1 MESDTTY
8 LIPVYIT
15 YAIVSIGLT
24 VILARVLY
32 RNGAVFLRDVF
43 ADSEGMAEAIN
54 NLLVVGF
61 FMLTLGVSF
70 VMLRTGEDL
79 STATAAVE
87 VLVNKLGILM
97 LTLGTIHFFNVF
109 VFHRIRRRNEYTEFL
124 PPPVP
129 PHAPTLPPP
138 PPVMHGA

>member
-8 LIPVYIT
+8 LIPVYLT
-15 YAIVSIGLT
+15 YAVVSIGLT

-43 ADSEGMAEAIN
+43 ADSEGMAEAVN

-70 VMLRTGEDL
+70 MMLRTGEDL

-87 VLVNKLGILM
+87 VLVSKLGILM

-109 VFHRIRRRNEYTEFL
+109 VFHRIRRRNEYDTFL

-129 PHAPTLPPP
+129 PHASTLPPP
-138 PPVMHGA
+138 PTTMHGV